1 MLELVAQDSPEVF
14 NTNLAEMLT
23 RCLFLD
29 VS

>member
-1 MLELVAQDSPEVF
+1 MLELVAEDSPKAF